1 MSYISLKDLYESAV
15 MPSPVAA
22 PLEPRRQVASTH
34 VAPVIPGFNPNATTP
49 VTRWDQIS
57 GELFNYV
64 RLDGSGKPTVGRGE
78 YSVAY
83 LLTGL
88 KTIEEINA
96 FKNSNGKHI
105 IGTTS
110 KSIDVTVPVGQYE
123 VKEIPFG
130 ESVKT
135 GALNDPVLTGIR
147 KAVENVLEPLESA
160 YDALDQDGQQQVNQH
175 LINVFTGWYT
185 KNFQPKAKR
194 PLPQT
199 LTKWKEQLEEFNQ
212 TYKNWTLKKYI
223 RNILEHLRELP
234 KGLLLGDEI
243 SLGRYGKRTADEG
256 EPVIIFSI
264 PQLERFL
271 FQQYGVTPAAHPPAV
286 NDLTDILYKYYG
298 ETEADREF
306 LKRQAQQLDIQ
317 LGQERAKEFG
327 KKSGLDFFRRAV
339 SHINLPRR
347 VALVREAFGATGLQK
362 IFPHTGIFVVSPQDY
377 QYIPKSELDKYLEI
391 ESVSG
396 GEVKIKRKP
405 NATV

>member
-1 MSYISLKDLYESAV
+1 MSYISLSDLYETVV
-15 MPSPVAA
+15 MPASPVTL
-22 PLEPRRQVASTH
+22 PPSKQVASTH
-34 VAPVIPGFNPNATTP
+34 IAPVVPFNPGVTSP
-49 VTRWDQIS
+49 VTRWDQTGS
-57 GELFNYV
+57 DLFNYV
-64 RLDGSGKPTVGRGE
+64 RLDSNGKPTVGRGE

-88 KTIEEINA
+88 KTVEEINA
-96 FKNSNGKHI
+96 FKNKDGSSI
-105 IGTTS
+105 IGKTS
-110 KSIDVTVPVGQYE
+110 KSVDVTLPTGKYE

-130 ESVKT
+130 DSVKT

-147 KAVENVLEPLESA
+147 KAVENVLEPIEAA
-160 YDALDQDGQQQVNQH
+160 YDALDEQGQQQVNQH
-175 LINVFTGWYT
+175 LIDVFTGWYKKT
-185 KNFQPKAKR
+185 YQPKAKR
-194 PLPQT
+194 PAPDTVAKWNNQ
-199 LTKWKEQLEEFNQ
+199 LTEFYQ

-243 SLGRYGKRTADEG
+243 SLGRYGKRTAGEG

-271 FQQYGVTPAAHPPAV
+271 FQQYGITPATYTPAV

-298 ETEADREF
+298 ETEADKEF

-327 KKSGLDFFRRAV
+327 KRSGLDFFRRAV
-339 SHINLPRR
+339 AHINLPRR
-347 VALVREAFGATGLQK
+347 VALIKDAFGASGLQK
-362 IFPHTGIFVVSPQDY
+362 IFPHTGIFIVTPQDY
-377 QYIPKSELDKYLEI
+377 QYVPRAELQKYIEI
-391 ESVSG
+391 ASVSG
-396 GEVKIKRKP
+396 GEVKISRKS